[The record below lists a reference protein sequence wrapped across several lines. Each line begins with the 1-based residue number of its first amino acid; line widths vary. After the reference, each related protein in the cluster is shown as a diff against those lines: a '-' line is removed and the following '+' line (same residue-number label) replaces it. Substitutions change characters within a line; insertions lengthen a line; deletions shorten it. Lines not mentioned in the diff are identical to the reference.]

1 MFGYAAF
8 AQPAYAALGGSYFV
22 VSLSEGITVADIE
35 DAVRTQFASVI
46 EQIIA
51 ETDSEAVVASFVAFI
66 TESMQIADI
75 NVGAAYYPNISI
87 SEGITANDINAIA
100 ATFRY
105 SVTEP
110 ITLNAE
116 TPIGFAWVKIDNTEG
131 TQWVLIDNR
140 Q

>member
-1 MFGYAAF
+1 MFGYAAY
-8 AQPAYAALGGSYFV
+8 AQPAYAALGSAYFV
-22 VSLSEGITVADIE
+22 VSLTEGITVADFE
-35 DAVRTQFASVI
+35 DSLRTQFASVL
-46 EQIIA
+46 EGIIS

-66 TESMQIADI
+66 TESLQAADI
-75 NVGAAYYPNISI
+75 NVGTAYYPNISI
-87 SEGITANDINAIA
+87 SEGITANDINNIA